1 MRRIGMGLIGPGF
14 VGAHH
19 VDAVRRLG
27 FVDVV
32 AVAAST
38 LESAKKKAAEYGV
51 PRAYGS
57 YEELIADPDIHVV
70 HNTTPNYLHAPVNL
84 AVIAKRKHIVS
95 DKPLALDS
103 TEARTMWKAAQEAGI
118 VHAVTFNYRGNP
130 LVQEARSM
138 ISRGELGRLFF
149 VHGAYLQDWLFDDT
163 VYSWRLDPAQ
173 GGATSALG
181 DIGSHWCDLAQH
193 VTGLRIEAVL
203 ADLTTV
209 TKTRRRPAKSAEAF
223 AGGAAGA
230 TEEFQNPT
238 EDMASVLLRFENGA
252 KGCFSV
258 GQVCAG
264 HKNDLWLEVNG
275 RKESLRWHQEQ
286 QNELWIGHAKE
297 ANAVLP
303 KDPSL
308 LSPPNRKYAR
318 LPGGHQEGWADAFRN
333 IMAEIYGLILEGKG
347 MPQTVPPPVAT
358 FEDGYRANC
367 IVDSLLESHA
377 SGGVW
382 KKVQY

>member
-19 VDAVRRLG
+19 IDAVRRLG

-38 LESAKKKAAEYGV
+38 LESAQKKAKEYNV
-51 PRAYGS
+51 PKAYGS

-84 AVIAKRKHIVS
+84 AVIAGKKHIVS

-103 TEARTMWKAAQEAGI
+103 AEARTMWKAAQDAGV

-130 LVQEARSM
+130 LVQHAREM
-138 ISRGELGRLFF
+138 ISQGKLGRLVFI
-149 VHGAYLQDWLFDDT
+149 HGAYLQDWLFDES
-163 VYSWRLDPAQ
+163 VYSWRLDTAK

-193 VTGLRIEAVL
+193 ITGLRIEAVL

-209 TKTRRRPAKSAEAF
+209 TKTRRRPKKSAEAF
-223 AGGAAGA
+223 AGAATGP
-230 TEEFQNPT
+230 TEEFENPT
-238 EDMASVLLRFENGA
+238 EDLASVLVRFDNGA

-264 HKNDLWLEVNG
+264 HKNDLWIEVNG
-275 RKESLRWHQEQ
+275 RKESLRWYQEQ
-286 QNELWIGHAKE
+286 QNELWIGHANQ
-297 ANAVLP
+297 ANELLP

-308 LSPPNRKYAR
+308 LSAANRKYAH

-333 IMAEIYGLILEGKG
+333 VMAEIYGLILEGKG
-347 MPQTVPPPVAT
+347 MPKVAPPAVAT
-358 FEDGYRANC
+358 FEDGYRTNC
-367 IVDSLLESHA
+367 IVDSLLESNA
-377 SGGVW
+377 AGGVW
-382 KKVQY
+382 TRVRY